1 MIPIKK
7 IILFLS
13 IIFITSSCDKRISYK
28 YPDNQ
33 DYARNMRSGR
43 AFSEKDL
50 VVFGDGAPKNSDIK
64 DLQEI
69 KKSAI
74 WRSTVEV
81 VGSTLEI
88 DSMDPS
94 LGMVNSKWQITDNG
108 GKRIRIIAFISGLE
122 AKKENI
128 SITIFRQIKS
138 GNDWLEDSIENS
150 QNQKGSDS
158 LAAKLIQEKIIQK
171 SLIK

>member
-1 MIPIKK
+1 MITIRK
-7 IILFLS
+7 IILCLS
-13 IIFITSSCDKRISYK
+13 IIFLTTSCEKKISYK

-50 VVFGDGAPKNSDIK
+50 VVFGNGSTKNSEDKNI
-64 DLQEI
+64 QEI

-74 WRSTVEV
+74 WRSAVEV
-81 VGSTLEI
+81 LGSTLEI
-88 DSMDPS
+88 DSMDPN
-94 LGMVNSKWQITDNG
+94 LGMINSKWQITDNG
-108 GKRIRIIAFISGLE
+108 RKRIRIIAFIRDLE
-122 AKKENI
+122 TKKENI
-128 SITIFRQIKS
+128 SITIFRQVKS
-138 GNDWLEDSIENS
+138 GNDWLEDITENS
-150 QNQKGSDS
+150 QSQKNSDS